1 MKIGVRL
8 ESLGLPLR
16 AALINAAKIAAAGV
30 QVDAVGDL
38 SPRAL
43 SQTGRR
49 ELMHLLRSHNLELT
63 ALGCPLRF
71 GLDHAE
77 NQEARL
83 DHIKSVMDL
92 SFDLG
97 PRRVILQAGRMPDEA
112 KDDRGTLM
120 AESLE
125 VLGRHGDRI
134 GVALAL
140 ETGLEPGTMMARM
153 LDRFDTGGLGV
164 NFDPANLLM
173 NGFDLYESLTALSGR
188 IVHSHA
194 HDARI
199 SGPSR
204 AAQEVPIG
212 HGDID
217 WLRYLSELEQ
227 HGYHGWIVIELESG
241 DRRPEH
247 IAEGVQF
254 LRRLGIGAD

>member
-1 MKIGVRL
+1 
-8 ESLGLPLR
+8 
-16 AALINAAKIAAAGV
+16 
-30 QVDAVGDL
+30 
-38 SPRAL
+38 
-43 SQTGRR
+43 
-49 ELMHLLRSHNLELT
+49 
-63 ALGCPLRF
+63 LRF

-77 NQEARL
+77 NQEPRL

-97 PRRVILQAGRMPDEA
+97 PRRVILQAGPIPDEE
-112 KDDRGTLM
+112 KNHRGSLM
-120 AESLE
+120 PESLE
-125 VLGRHGDRI
+125 VLGRHGDRV
-134 GVALAL
+134 GVVLAL
-140 ETGLEPGTMMARM
+140 ETGLEPGAVMARM
-153 LDRFDTGGLGV
+153 LGRFNTGGLGV

-173 NGFDLYESLTALSGR
+173 NGFDLYESLEALSGR

-199 SGPSR
+199 SGSSR
-204 AAQEVPIG
+204 TAQEVPIG

-227 HGYHGWIVIELESG
+227 HGYNGWMVIEQERG
-241 DRRPEH
+241 DRPLDN